1 MKFGIFDHVDRNDV
15 SLTQLFD
22 ERLEYVALADE
33 LGISAYHV
41 AEHHATPLNMVPVP
55 SVYLAACAKVTKNI
69 RLGALTYLLPLYSP
83 LCLIEEL
90 AMLDHISHGR
100 LDLGVGRGVSA
111 FELNY
116 HGVDVQTSREV
127 FQEVLDILKKG
138 YGSDRLN
145 HEGKHFTYKN
155 VPMELKPFQKPY
167 PPIWYPSSNEAG
179 ARYAGVNRYHYC
191 TLGPT
196 KDAAGR
202 IAAYREELKKA
213 GGPIHP
219 LPGFETGAAGVNR
232 RIFIADTDK
241 DAVKI
246 AEPAFNRWYASLTK
260 LAREHTG
267 GPVDAAHEIATLQKS
282 MDEGTFIVG
291 SPETVRREV
300 EKQIREMKCNYM
312 GIAFAFGTL
321 TGAQVKSSLT
331 LFAKEVIA
339 KLEPATVKA
348 AAAE

>member
-1 MKFGIFDHVDRNDV
+1 MKFGLFDHVDRNEL

-22 ERLEYVALADE
+22 ERIEYVKLADE
-33 LGISAYHV
+33 LGFYGYHV

-55 SVYLAACAKVTKNI
+55 SVYLGAVARETKKI

-90 AMLDHISHGR
+90 SILDHLSHGR

-116 HGVDVQTSREV
+116 HNVDVGTSREV

-138 YGSDRLN
+138 FTSERLN

-155 VPMELKPFQKPY
+155 VPMELKPAQKPF
-167 PPIWYPSSNEAG
+167 PPVWYPSSNEDG
-179 ARYAGVNRYHYC
+179 ARYSGTNGYHYV

-196 KDAAGR
+196 AAAAKR
-202 IAAYREELKKA
+202 IAAYREELAKR
-213 GGPIHP
+213 GGPVHP
-219 LPGFETGAAGVNR
+219 LPGFSGGSAAGINR
-232 RIFIADTDK
+232 RIFVADTDK
-241 DAVKI
+241 EAVKI
-246 AEPAFNRWYASLTK
+246 AEPAFKMWHASLTK

-267 GPVDAAHEIATLQKS
+267 GPVDAAHQTADLKNA
-282 MDEGTFIVG
+282 MDEGSFIIG
-291 SPETVRREV
+291 SPETVRAEV
-300 EKQIREMKCNYM
+300 EKQIREMRCNYM
-312 GIAFAFGTL
+312 GLAFHYGTL
-321 TGAQVKSSLT
+321 TLAEVKRSVT
-331 LFAKEVIA
+331 LFAKEVMA
-339 KLEPATVKA
+339 KLPAEMA